1 MELGPNHSCLHVV
14 GTNHAYLQLRAE
26 PRQVADVIECQQ
38 NFAIIKTDLH
48 ITYTKI
54 IIILDYF
61 TSTACRASDN

>member
-38 NFAIIKTDLH
+38 NF
-48 ITYTKI
+48 TK
-54 IIILDYF
+54 L
-61 TSTACRASDN
+61 CNH